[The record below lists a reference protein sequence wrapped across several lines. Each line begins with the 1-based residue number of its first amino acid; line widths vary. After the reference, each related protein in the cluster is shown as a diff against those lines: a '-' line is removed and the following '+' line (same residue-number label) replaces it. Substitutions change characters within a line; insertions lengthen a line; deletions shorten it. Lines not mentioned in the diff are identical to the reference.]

1 MYRKWV
7 DKNPRIGCLR
17 LSCWVT
23 AGLLLMFIPRR
34 VSPQSPQVIE
44 VLADHDSRFKMAGMK
59 DPVITVHAGA
69 PVTLRVTA
77 VKAKNRNRD
86 GSIHGFS
93 LLRAKDR
100 SPVPGWNL
108 LLKPGTQEFTLTA
121 PAEPGEYVVV
131 CTVVCSPDH
140 DGMHMKFIVLP

>member
-1 MYRKWV
+1 MPQLKYPKL
-7 DKNPRIGCLR
+7 GATR
-17 LSCWVT
+17 LGYVVAS
-23 AGLLLMFIPRR
+23 ALLLALIPRF
-34 VSPQSPQVIE
+34 VWPQSPQVIE
-44 VLADHDSRFKMAGMK
+44 VLADHDSRFKMVGMK

-69 PVTLRVTA
+69 PVTLRITA

-100 SPVPGWNL
+100 SPVPGWDL
-108 LLKPGTQEFTLTA
+108 LLKPGTQEFNLTA
-121 PAEPGEYVVV
+121 PADPGEYVVV

>member
-1 MYRKWV
+1 MDV
-7 DKNPRIGCLR
+7 DKKLRAGGLR
-17 LSCWVT
+17 LGSLV
-23 AGLLLMFIPRR
+23 AAALLLALAPHF
-34 VSPQSPQVIE
+34 VWPQSPQVIE

-77 VKAKNRNRD
+77 IKAKNHNRD

-93 LLRAKDR
+93 LLRAEDR
-100 SPVPGWNL
+100 SPVPGWDL
-108 LLKPGTQEFTLTA
+108 LLKPGTQEFALTA
-121 PAEPGEYVVV
+121 PPEPGEYVVV